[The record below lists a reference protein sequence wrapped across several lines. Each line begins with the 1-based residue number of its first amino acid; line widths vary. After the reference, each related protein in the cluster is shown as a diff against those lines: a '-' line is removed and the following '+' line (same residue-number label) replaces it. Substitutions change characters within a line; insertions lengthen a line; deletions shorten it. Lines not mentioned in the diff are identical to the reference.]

1 MKSSPKL
8 RPCLWDGLVVLLVIV
23 LAAVCALAVWSRGT
37 DTGEL
42 TAVVTVDG
50 TEAERIPL
58 KDFPD
63 GERTY
68 SGNGYTL
75 HVRLEASQGETG
87 LGLYVAEADCPTQ
100 DCVHTGTITRA
111 GQSIVCL
118 PARIIIRL
126 EGGAVDKDAPDV
138 VIG

>member
-8 RPCLWDGLVVLLVIV
+8 RPCLWDGLVVLLVV
-23 LAAVCALAVWSRGT
+23 ALAAACALAVWDWNGDSGP
-37 DTGEL
+37 L

-50 TEAERIPL
+50 TEVERIEL
-58 KDFPD
+58 DCLNNAV
-63 GERTY
+63 ERVY
-68 SGNGYTL
+68 SGGGYTL
-75 HVRLEASQGETG
+75 RVSMAPDGGVRVE
-87 LGLYVAEADCPTQ
+87 EADCPTQ
-100 DCVHTGTITRA
+100 DCVHTGTITRT

-126 EGGAVDKDAPDV
+126 EGGTVDKDAPDI

>member
-1 MKSSPKL
+1 MKSSPEL

-23 LAAVCALAVWSRGT
+23 LAAVCAIVVWSRSN
-37 DTGEL
+37 DAGEL

-63 GERTY
+63 RERTY

-75 HVRLEASQGETG
+75 HVCLAASQGETG
-87 LGLYVAEADCPTQ
+87 LGLYVADADCPTQ

-118 PARIIIRL
+118 PARILIRL
-126 EGGAVDKDAPDV
+126 EGGTVDADAPDV

>member
-8 RPCLWDGLVVLLVIV
+8 RPCLWDGLVVLLVVI
-23 LAAVCALAVWSRGT
+23 LAAACALAVWSRGN
-37 DTGEL
+37 DAGEL

-58 KDFPD
+58 KDLPD

-75 HVRLEASQGETG
+75 RVLLSPEGIRVE
-87 LGLYVAEADCPTQ
+87 EADCPTQ
-100 DCVHTGTITRA
+100 DCVHTGTITRT

>member
-23 LAAVCALAVWSRGT
+23 LAAVCAIVVWSRSN
-37 DTGEL
+37 DAGEL

-63 GERTY
+63 RERTY

-75 HVRLEASQGETG
+75 HVCLAASQGENG
-87 LGLYVAEADCPTQ
+87 LGLYV
-100 DCVHTGTITRA
+100 VKTI
-111 GQSIVCL
+111 
-118 PARIIIRL
+118 L
-126 EGGAVDKDAPDV
+126 ELHKEKINVTSENGVTSFSFTMQMAHPMHNNGEDDSTHVRRK
-138 VIG
+138 

>member
-1 MKSSPKL
+1 MKSSPEL
-8 RPCLWDGLVVLLVIV
+8 RPCLWDGLVVLLVVI
-23 LAAVCALAVWSRGT
+23 LAAACALAVWNRSNDAG
-37 DTGEL
+37 DL

-63 GERTY
+63 RERTY

-75 HVRLEASQGETG
+75 HVCLAASQGETG
-87 LGLYVAEADCPTQ
+87 LGLYVADADCPTQ

-118 PARIIIRL
+118 PAHIIIRL
-126 EGGAVDKDAPDV
+126 EGGAVDADAPDV

>member
-1 MKSSPKL
+1 MKLSPKL

-23 LAAVCALAVWSRGT
+23 LAAVCAIVVWSRSN
-37 DTGEL
+37 DAGEL

-63 GERTY
+63 RERTY

-75 HVRLEASQGETG
+75 HVCLAASQGETG
-87 LGLYVAEADCPTQ
+87 LGLYVADADCPTQ
-100 DCVHTGTITRA
+100 DCVHTGTITRE

-118 PARIIIRL
+118 PARISIQL
-126 EGGAVDKDAPDV
+126 TGGAEDAAVDA

>member
-23 LAAVCALAVWSRGT
+23 LAAVCALAVWSRGN
-37 DTGEL
+37 DAGEL

-63 GERTY
+63 RERTY

-75 HVRLEASQGETG
+75 HVCLAASQGETG
-87 LGLYVAEADCPTQ
+87 LGLYVADADCPTQ
-100 DCVHTGTITRA
+100 DCVHTGIITRA

-126 EGGAVDKDAPDV
+126 EGGAVDADAPDV

>member
-1 MKSSPKL
+1 MKSSPEL

-23 LAAVCALAVWSRGT
+23 LAAVCAIVVWSRSN
-37 DTGEL
+37 DAGEL

-63 GERTY
+63 RERTY

-75 HVRLEASQGETG
+75 HVCLAASQGETG
-87 LGLYVAEADCPTQ
+87 LGLYVADADCPTQ
-100 DCVHTGTITRA
+100 DCVHTGIITRA

-118 PARIIIRL
+118 PARIIIRM
-126 EGGAVDKDAPDV
+126 EGGTVDADAPDV

>member
-8 RPCLWDGLVVLLVIV
+8 RPCLWDGLVVLLVVV
-23 LAAVCALAVWSRGT
+23 LAAVCALAVWSRGN
-37 DTGEL
+37 DGGEL

-50 TEAERIPL
+50 TEVERIEL
-58 KDFPD
+58 DRLNGVVERVYSGGGYALRVSMAPD
-63 GERTY
+63 G
-68 SGNGYTL
+68 G
-75 HVRLEASQGETG
+75 VRVE
-87 LGLYVAEADCPTQ
+87 EADCPTQ
-100 DCVHTGTITRA
+100 DCVHTGTITRT

-126 EGGAVDKDAPDV
+126 EGGTVDKDAPDV

>member
-1 MKSSPKL
+1 MKSSPEL
-8 RPCLWDGLVVLLVIV
+8 RPCLWDGLVVLLVVI
-23 LAAVCALAVWSRGT
+23 LAAACALAVWNRSNDAG
-37 DTGEL
+37 DL
-42 TAVVTVDG
+42 TAIVTVDG

-63 GERTY
+63 LERTY

-75 HVRLEASQGETG
+75 HVCLAARPGETG
-87 LGLYVAEADCPTQ
+87 LGRYVADADCPTQ

-126 EGGAVDKDAPDV
+126 EGGAVDADAPDV

>member
-23 LAAVCALAVWSRGT
+23 LAAVCALAVWSRGN
-37 DTGEL
+37 DAGEL

-63 GERTY
+63 RERTY

-75 HVRLEASQGETG
+75 HVCLAASQGETG
-87 LGLYVAEADCPTQ
+87 RTEPPGGSVFRTRRTPITPTHSRG
-100 DCVHTGTITRA
+100 C
-111 GQSIVCL
+111 
-118 PARIIIRL
+118 
-126 EGGAVDKDAPDV
+126 
-138 VIG
+138 

>member
-8 RPCLWDGLVVLLVIV
+8 RPCLWDGLVVLLVAA
-23 LAAVCALAVWSRGT
+23 LAVACALASWSRGN
-37 DTGEL
+37 DAGDL

-50 TEAERIPL
+50 SEAERIPL

-75 HVRLEASQGETG
+75 HVCLAASQGETG
-87 LGLYVAEADCPTQ
+87 LGLYVADADCPTQ

>member
-8 RPCLWDGLVVLLVIV
+8 RPCLWDGLVVLLVIA
-23 LAAVCALAVWSRGT
+23 LAAACALAVWSRGT
-37 DTGEL
+37 DAGEL

-50 TEAERIPL
+50 NEAERIPL

-63 GERTY
+63 RERTY

-126 EGGAVDKDAPDV
+126 EGGTVDQDAPDL

>member
-8 RPCLWDGLVVLLVIV
+8 RPCLWDALVVLLIV
-23 LAAVCALAVWSRGT
+23 ALAAACALAVWSRGT
-37 DTGEL
+37 DAGEL

-68 SGNGYTL
+68 SGNGYTI
-75 HVRLEASQGETG
+75 HVRLTDGS
-87 LGLYVAEADCPTQ
+87 GLYVAEADCPTQ

-126 EGGAVDKDAPDV
+126 EGGTVDQDAPDV

>member
-8 RPCLWDGLVVLLVIV
+8 RPCLWDGLVALLVIV
-23 LAAVCALAVWSRGT
+23 LAAVCAIVVWSRSNDAG
-37 DTGEL
+37 DL

-50 TEAERIPL
+50 SEAERIPL

-75 HVRLEASQGETG
+75 HVCLAASQGETG
-87 LGLYVAEADCPTQ
+87 LGLYVADADCPTQ
-100 DCVHTGTITRA
+100 DCVHTGTSTRA

-126 EGGAVDKDAPDV
+126 EGGTVDADAPDV